1 MDPGARA
8 LIKNG
13 LVKIG
18 ASAVEPLVAT
28 LRQSESPALPSPV
41 SPGRRLV
48 PELIQALCST
58 RLLAQQAELIEALR
72 EAGAPAATALVGAL
86 RAEQDQGRQTI
97 LHVAL
102 GQMGQVAVPAIVAAI
117 KGADWQFRLRAIDLL
132 GDAGGSEGIESL
144 TRLLGHP
151 ELVTR
156 NAAADALARIGPA
169 ALEPLLA
176 ALKSPDGSVR
186 GAACRGMRGA
196 GKQAVDPLTAALKDK
211 YWSVLGFNLA
221 LLPGCCAYL
230 VSHHTFV
237 EKESQNRGYAKRLQI
252 VKADIAKAAGFSSM
266 LCTVISDNA
275 AEIHILETHGWQR
288 TREIRNRRT
297 GNIVYSYQKDL
308 K

>member
-211 YWSVLGFNLA
+211 YWSVRKEAAASLRGMSENVPRADWEECLDTLQPLA
-221 LLPGCCAYL
+221 FLLEKGLYAEVVKQGEKAAKMAEACDGLQGINWAGVRSLLAVAYL
-230 VSHHTFV
+230 
-237 EKESQNRGYAKRLQI
+237 G
-252 VKADIAKAAGFSSM
+252 ADQYEQ
-266 LCTVISDNA
+266 
-275 AEIHILETHGWQR
+275 AEELFT
-288 TREIRNRRT
+288 
-297 GNIVYSYQKDL
+297 
-308 K
+308 